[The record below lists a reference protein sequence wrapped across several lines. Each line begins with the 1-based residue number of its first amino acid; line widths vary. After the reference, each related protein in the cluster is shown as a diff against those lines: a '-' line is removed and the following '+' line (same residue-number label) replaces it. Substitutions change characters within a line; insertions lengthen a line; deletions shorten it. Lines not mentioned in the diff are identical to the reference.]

1 MATPMIYHDS
11 NVFWCC
17 QCFEI
22 VSVDYASFDVDSM
35 VRVDVCFQ
43 CRMIE
48 TYWMIR
54 KWASY
59 DQLRG

>member
-1 MATPMIYHDS
+1 MATPMIYHDA
-11 NVFWCC
+11 NFFWCC

-22 VSVDYASFDVDSM
+22 ISNDYASFDVDSM

-43 CRMIE
+43 CRMAE

-54 KWASY
+54 KFASY
-59 DQLRG
+59 G

>member
-1 MATPMIYHDS
+1 VATPMGYIDPDH
-11 NVFWCC
+11 FWCC

-22 VSVDYASFDVDSM
+22 VSTDYASFDVDKM

-43 CRMIE
+43 CRMAE

-54 KWASY
+54 KWADYGTSVS
-59 DQLRG
+59 